1 MKAIFS
7 AMILIVF
14 TVSCKN
20 DTESDIIFP
29 DAKSVMD
36 VSYGPDAKQKMDIY
50 LPSNRSASRTKVFV
64 LIHGGG
70 WSGGDRVDFNTYLPK
85 IQQNFSDYA
94 VVNMN
99 YRLVGTSVNY
109 LLPYLTDDIKTV
121 LDNLAQNSAEYG
133 VKPEYVLCGVSAG
146 GHLSMLYSY
155 KFDVQKRV
163 KAVVN
168 IVGPTDFEDPYYT
181 TYPQYWELIPFI
193 IDLSMLPQN
202 FSAPQ
207 FASPISWITA
217 SSTPTISF
225 FGSTDELV
233 PPSQK
238 TILDQKLSEKNVKNE
253 SYLYNGGH
261 GIGGDY
267 EDDIISKSKSFVYRY
282 VP

>member
-1 MKAIFS
+1 MKK
-7 AMILIVF
+7 LICGFAVLLF
-14 TVSCKN
+14 MSSCNN
-20 DTESDIIFP
+20 DVDSEVVFP
-29 DAKSVMD
+29 DAQSMMD

-50 LPSNRSASRTKVFV
+50 LPPNRSTSKTKVFV

-70 WSGGDRVDFNTYLPK
+70 WSGGDRVDFNSYVPK

-109 LLPYLTDDIKTV
+109 LLPYLTDDIKSV
-121 LDNLAQNSAEYG
+121 LDFFGQNSTEYG
-133 VKPEYVLCGVSAG
+133 IKPEFVLCGVSAG

-155 KFDVQKRV
+155 KYDAQKRV

-168 IVGPTDFEDPYYT
+168 IVGPTNFEDSYYT
-181 TYPQYWELIPFI
+181 SYPQYWDLIPLI
-193 IDLSMLPQN
+193 IDPGLLPSN
-202 FSAPQ
+202 YTAPK
-207 FASPISWITA
+207 FASPITWIT
-217 SSTPTISF
+217 SSSAPTISF
-225 FGSTDELV
+225 FGSSDELV

-238 TILDQKLSEKNVKNE
+238 SILDQKLSEKNVKNE

-261 GIGGDY
+261 GIGGEY
-267 EDDIISKSKSFVYRY
+267 EGEVISKTKSFVYKY

>member
-193 IDLSMLPQN
+193 IDPSMLPQN